1 MTRDLIDLV
10 TESETRIAVLE
21 ELETLIQSGHV
32 DNVSISEFC
41 ALFLVLLLIHARKNK
56 TTSSLDCVYKERVHT
71 RMNAYRAQ
79 TSRKRYS
86 KHPAYIEFKSRVWEV
101 EHEGAMPPLVD
112 LLPAEHGDQEVD
124 VSGIR
129 RHDDHDADG
138 LARGVT
144 IDNEDDDEIVMGGT
158 VRQFR
163 CPITADI
170 LRDPVIHAPC
180 QHAYSREALASY
192 MAQAPGRHGSVRCPA
207 AGCQHV
213 LMRSAIHEAPSL
225 KRRVARYER
234 QLLRR
239 EEMRREQQDATAVLD

>member
-41 ALFLVLLLIHARKNK
+41 ALFLVLLLIHVRKNK

-86 KHPAYIEFKSRVWEV
+86 KHPAYIEFKSRIWEV

-112 LLPAEHGDQEVD
+112 LLPAEHGDREVD

-239 EEMRREQQDATAVLD
+239 EELRREQQEATAVLD